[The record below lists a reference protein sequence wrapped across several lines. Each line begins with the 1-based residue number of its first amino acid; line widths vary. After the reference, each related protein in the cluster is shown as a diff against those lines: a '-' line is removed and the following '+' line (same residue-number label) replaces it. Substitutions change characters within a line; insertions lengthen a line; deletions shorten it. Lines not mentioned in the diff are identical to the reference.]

1 MISED
6 LVKNEKLKICLKIS
20 DIQYFMVRN
29 IINIEYFN
37 SLECTALVIFNA
49 LLRIFLQLMV
59 IQFCVISTS
68 FVAPQNVLVLTEE
81 K

>member
-1 MISED
+1 
-6 LVKNEKLKICLKIS
+6 
-20 DIQYFMVRN
+20 MVRN
-29 IINIEYFN
+29 IINTEYFN
-37 SLECTALVIFNA
+37 SLEYTALVIFNA
-49 LLRIFLQLMV
+49 LLRIFLQLIV

>member
-37 SLECTALVIFNA
+37 SLEYTALVIFNA
-49 LLRIFLQLMV
+49 LRIFLQLMV